1 MEIITTLQQVEAEWL
16 VKFFQALTFMG
27 NQEFYLLL
35 APFLFWCVDWAVGA
49 RLTIMYL
56 LAVWLNTEIK
66 DIVQAPRPFQ
76 EDPSVILVDPEEI
89 YGVGYGMPSGHA
101 QWAMTVWGVLAT
113 WVQRGWFWL
122 LVGILVFLIG
132 LSRVYLGMHY
142 PSQVAAGWGLGLV
155 TVALY
160 AGLYRPVE
168 QAIARLSLGAQLGLA
183 VVVPGAL
190 LWLHPVADVV
200 AATAV
205 LTGLGIG
212 LVIARHYLSFVVEG
226 SWGQRVARYL
236 LGIIIV
242 LAIYFGLSAIFP
254 GEGESLYVPLRFVR
268 YALLGL
274 WISVGAPWLFSLT
287 RLMTVQVQPA

>member
-1 MEIITTLQQVEAEWL
+1 MDIITTLQQVDSEWL
-16 VKFFQALTFMG
+16 VGVFQTLSFMG

-35 APFLFWCVDWAVGA
+35 IPFLFWCIDWAVGA
-49 RLTIMYL
+49 RLTVVYL
-56 LAVWLNTEIK
+56 LSVWVNTGIK
-66 DIVQAPRPFQ
+66 DLVQEPRPFQ
-76 EDPSVILVDPEEI
+76 VDPSVALVDPEEI

-101 QWAMTVWGVLAT
+101 QWAMVVWGVLAS
-113 WVQRGWFWL
+113 WVRRGWFWVL
-122 LVGILVFLIG
+122 AGLLVFLVG

-142 PSQVAAGWGLGLV
+142 PSQVAAGWGLGLLI
-155 TVALY
+155 VALY
-160 AGLYRPVE
+160 AGLHLPIE

-212 LVIARHYLSFVVEG
+212 LVIARHYLPFAVEG
-226 SWGQRVARYL
+226 SWGQRIARYL

-242 LAIYFGLSAIFP
+242 FAIYYGLIVIFP
-254 GEGESLYVPLRFVR
+254 KEGESLYIPLRFVR
-268 YALLGL
+268 YSLLGL
-274 WISVGAPWLFSLT
+274 WISVGAPWLFSRT
-287 RLMTVQVQPA
+287 KLMVVQVQPT